1 MRLMEYCDLQS
12 CCLMRCHRVGP
23 CPVSSTRPVVLL
35 LPEPDQNRLFRLR
48 RVILEIHTW
57 QQWTSRR
64 GFSVCKLQGAA
75 RLRLSIQYTH
85 TVTHISYYASP
96 WPIGQL
102 LYFPWNV
109 TYYSGNHSK
118 AGLFSFTEYR
128 RSQTIQSFVN
138 LDTRRIVSL
147 AIFSQVYYPML
158 LLTKFKVIFVD
169 YVLVLN

>member
-1 MRLMEYCDLQS
+1 MRLLEYCDLQS

-23 CPVSSTRPVVLL
+23 CPVSSTRPPSAGTG
-35 LPEPDQNRLFRLR
+35 PESALSAAKAEEWYWKSILGNSGRADEVFPSASCKELR
-48 RVILEIHTW
+48 ACAW
-57 QQWTSRR
+57 
-64 GFSVCKLQGAA
+64 A
-75 RLRLSIQYTH
+75 YTH

-158 LLTKFKVIFVD
+158 LPNEI
-169 YVLVLN
+169 